1 MLILLISMDSL
12 EPLQYGITYN
22 KITKY
27 IGNEVYESGR
37 YIIGPTKNFI
47 IYPANLVTIEFSDG
61 KQANADSL
69 KTRTAEGLA
78 VSLHVSFQYKII
90 KKQIPKL
97 YNLANINYHG
107 TYVRIA
113 RDIILKVGG
122 RYNATSYWQERLKI
136 SDDLKETLNKE
147 LTNAYATVEGFQI
160 LKIEMPKPYE
170 DSIVQTQVEVQKT
183 NMRKFEQTAELIRQN
198 ISVIQ
203 SKAEQ
208 TIKITNATGLAE
220 AYRIKQYADA
230 TAINNTITT
239 ESSIYKN
246 VIGNMT
252 FNNSELTN
260 YLFLTSLD
268 GKTAKLLVGMKNA
281 ILSFGNSNQPASNVK
296 R

>member
-1 MLILLISMDSL
+1 
-12 EPLQYGITYN
+12 
-22 KITKY
+22 
-27 IGNEVYESGR
+27 
-37 YIIGPTKNFI
+37 
-47 IYPANLVTIEFSDG
+47 
-61 KQANADSL
+61 
-69 KTRTAEGLA
+69 
-78 VSLHVSFQYKII
+78 
-90 KKQIPKL
+90 
-97 YNLANINYHG
+97 
-107 TYVRIA
+107 
-113 RDIILKVGG
+113 
-122 RYNATSYWQERLKI
+122 
-136 SDDLKETLNKE
+136 
-147 LTNAYATVEGFQI
+147 
-160 LKIEMPKPYE
+160 MPKPYE